1 MEALCSKPEK
11 KKKKRKIISSNL
23 ALVLPEHISTAFS
36 LGYHML
42 KKRQIREYSE
52 NGNQHD
58 KMSS

>member
-11 KKKKRKIISSNL
+11 KIISSNL
-23 ALVLPEHISTAFS
+23 ALVLPERILTAFS

-42 KKRQIREYSE
+42 KKRQIRENSE
-52 NGNQHD
+52 SGDQYD

>member
-1 MEALCSKPEK
+1 MEALCSKPAK
-11 KKKKRKIISSNL
+11 KKKEIISSDL

-42 KKRQIREYSE
+42 KKRQIRENSDSS
-52 NGNQHD
+52 NQHD